1 MSSLGEIQQY
11 VFFDLDVLP
20 LIPSV
25 KTSSIY
31 ILLQT
36 AACMRNI
43 DELRDAADV
52 YEHSLSDQFCC
63 PLTIDIRFTV
73 RLADPANND
82 AKMKLAEIYEIMG
95 EPRKALDLVYEG
107 M

>member
-1 MSSLGEIQQY
+1 MNCAMPQMSTNIVCSSN
-11 VFFDLDVLP
+11 FCF
-20 LIPSV
+20 PSII
-25 KTSSIY
+25 KF
-31 ILLQT
+31 
-36 AACMRNI
+36 
-43 DELRDAADV
+43 
-52 YEHSLSDQFCC
+52 QF
-63 PLTIDIRFTV
+63 IV